1 MHSFPYLPVQSSSSD
16 DTERDV
22 DFPGQMSNA
31 EAVSDDSEDGL
42 EQDEDEDG

>member
-31 EAVSDDSEDGL
+31 EVVGDDSEDGL

>member
-16 DTERDV
+16 DTERDM
-22 DFPGQMSNA
+22 DFSGQMSNA
-31 EAVSDDSEDGL
+31 EAVGDDSEDGL

>member
-16 DTERDV
+16 DTERDMY
-22 DFPGQMSNA
+22 FSGQMSNA
-31 EAVSDDSEDGL
+31 EIMRDDTEDGL